1 MADLLPRA
9 HGHSAGAVVR
19 PGRAGRGC
27 HSGQRRGPGHRSRHT
42 ITVLNRRDGR
52 DSPDHLDAWKKTVLD
67 HCTWTQEQ
75 TRAQGTEVKEEAAYL
90 VRVPPSE
97 YYRPY
102 GEWKKDMAGFT
113 FSPGDYVIKGE
124 IAEEVTAENVQR
136 VVTKYRPGAFEV
148 RLFRDNTGTGYL
160 DHYRLEGV

>member
-1 MADLLPRA
+1 MNTFDVRNLPTFNN
-9 HGHSAGAVVR
+9 
-19 PGRAGRGC
+19 
-27 HSGQRRGPGHRSRHT
+27 T

-52 DSPDHLDAWKKTVLD
+52 DSPDHLDAWKKTVLTL
-67 HCTWTQEQ
+67 CAWKQ
-75 TRAQGTEVKEEAAYL
+75 TETRSQSGRISEAVEVNEGEDYL

-102 GEWKKDMAGFT
+102 SEWKKDMAGFT
-113 FSPGDYVIKGE
+113 FSPGDYIIKGE
-124 IAEEVTAENVQR
+124 IPEEVTAENVQS

-160 DHYRLEGV
+160 DHYRLEGK